1 VVVVVF
7 VTVGVVWVT
16 VTVVVRTGGV
26 GAASVVAGG
35 SVDVTGVVVVV
46 GRVGTESVGVDR
58 VGPVRVPTAT

>member
-1 VVVVVF
+1 
-7 VTVGVVWVT
+7 VWVT